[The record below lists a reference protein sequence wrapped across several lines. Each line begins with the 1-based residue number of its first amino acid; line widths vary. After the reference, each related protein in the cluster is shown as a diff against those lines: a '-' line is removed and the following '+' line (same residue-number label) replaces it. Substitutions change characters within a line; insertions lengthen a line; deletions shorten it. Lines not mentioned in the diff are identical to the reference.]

1 MEYLSK
7 NLINEIKKHTYNED
21 SFYILDLPKLEK
33 DFNFFKNAFSEIK
46 TEIAYSYKTNNL
58 PPLIDYLAK
67 SGCLSE
73 VVSPFEVEIALR
85 LCIPAA
91 KIIYNGPLKDKNSI
105 NKVLLGNGLINA
117 DSIEDLKLITKQFS
131 EIKSTKNPNIGVRLS
146 FDNQKLISRFGIE
159 YNKKNFSEII
169 NILNSVGLEFPSC
182 IHIHYP
188 QRDLNSYKYRL
199 NILRNFIEEYKDLI
213 SKSLCKID
221 IGGAFPSKMPKV
233 LKNNFKYDIGEI
245 LEYSNELKKINNSI
259 SIPQLRWIVEPGT
272 ALVANCLHA
281 VGHISTFNQKSSN
294 IILNTDL
301 SKTLVGGLKNSI
313 NYPITFIN
321 TEDKGNEIT
330 ITKKLLIG
338 SFTCVEEDY
347 FNYKV
352 PNPVQVYK
360 NSKIVIS
367 SIGSYSNVFK
377 SNFIRGDI
385 ALFIWDGCSLKIS
398 RRRENVSDFFCKYEN
413 L

>member
-85 LCIPAA
+85 LGIPAA

-221 IGGAFPSKMPKV
+221 
-233 LKNNFKYDIGEI
+233 
-245 LEYSNELKKINNSI
+245 
-259 SIPQLRWIVEPGT
+259 
-272 ALVANCLHA
+272 
-281 VGHISTFNQKSSN
+281 VG
-294 IILNTDL
+294 
-301 SKTLVGGLKNSI
+301 
-313 NYPITFIN
+313 
-321 TEDKGNEIT
+321 
-330 ITKKLLIG
+330 
-338 SFTCVEEDY
+338 
-347 FNYKV
+347 
-352 PNPVQVYK
+352 
-360 NSKIVIS
+360 
-367 SIGSYSNVFK
+367 
-377 SNFIRGDI
+377 
-385 ALFIWDGCSLKIS
+385 
-398 RRRENVSDFFCKYEN
+398 
-413 L
+413 